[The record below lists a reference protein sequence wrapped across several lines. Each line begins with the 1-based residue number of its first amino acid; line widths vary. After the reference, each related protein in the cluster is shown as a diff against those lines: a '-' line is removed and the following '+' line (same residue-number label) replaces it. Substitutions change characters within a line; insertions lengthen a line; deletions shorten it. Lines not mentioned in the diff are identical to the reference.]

1 VSKYILAVD
10 EGTTSARALVFDE
23 DLNVIS
29 IAQTELTQYF
39 PRPGYVEQNPE
50 EIFEKQVSMIKKAV
64 EKAKI

>member
-1 VSKYILAVD
+1 MAVD

>member
-1 VSKYILAVD
+1 MSKYILAVD